1 MVTATTTTQI
11 VHLFFHNKCCRQ
23 DKNENREFYI
33 YLLQIN
39 KLKYFPIIFFLLDLQ
54 NQSRAYD
61 IIISILLPHKHN
73 KYSMKQVHVIIN
85 NRQYGITLQ
94 SVYFYCTCS
103 FGQEHAGNPVF
114 TLSFISIHRN
124 QNAIHGRNTE
134 YNTFQLR
141 VNSGHVHSWK
151 MSPSILSTHSQNQSS
166 METTCS
172 NIVCSITTKTHVKWL
187 IHLQFFFKY
196 FPSTR
201 IDLLLHC
208 MMNFDLNHSTF
219 QLAVVSLEQI
229 HYITIICS

>member
-1 MVTATTTTQI
+1 MVTATTATQI

-39 KLKYFPIIFFLLDLQ
+39 KLKYFPINFFLLDLQ

-94 SVYFYCTCS
+94 CIFLLHLLIWTRACWQPCV
-103 FGQEHAGNPVF
+103 H
-114 TLSFISIHRN
+114 LSFISIHRN

-187 IHLQFFFKY
+187 IH
-196 FPSTR
+196 
-201 IDLLLHC
+201 
-208 MMNFDLNHSTF
+208 
-219 QLAVVSLEQI
+219 
-229 HYITIICS
+229 